1 MALYFIRVDPTEDQ
15 QMMVLGQVMQC
26 PNDGVEPL
34 VAAEKSENP
43 DQSACGRDAIEHR
56 KFFSRR
62 GASDVRH
69 LGGRQ
74 KRQRMVVYMPH
85 AMREFHM
92 PKVAAGVHDHGHR
105 LEALGA
111 SKPAG

>member
-1 MALYFIRVDPTEDQ
+1 MDPTEDQ

-26 PNDGVEPL
+26 SDDGVEAL
-34 VAAEKSENP
+34 VAAEKSENA
-43 DQSACGRDAIEHR
+43 DQSACGRNAIEHR

-62 GASDVRH
+62 GAPDVRH

-74 KRQRMVVYMPH
+74 KRQRMVVYIPH

-92 PKVAAGVHDHGHR
+92 PKVAAGVHDQGYW

-111 SKPAG
+111 AESAGQSGG